1 MSNSKNLPMDPSA
14 PKAETHD
21 QARRRLANELR
32 YLLQQ
37 VNAKIV
43 ELTKEHDAKVIMNL
57 TQGPAGANQLVNRT
71 FGMTEVRYTP
81 ATKHY

>member
-1 MSNSKNLPMDPSA
+1 MKNLPVDPSA

-37 VNAKIV
+37 VNSKVI
-43 ELTKEHDAKVIMNL
+43 ELTKEHGAKVIMNL
-57 TQGPAGANQLVNRT
+57 TQGPAGTNQIVDRT
-71 FGMTEVRYTP
+71 FGMTEVRFTP
-81 ATKHY
+81 PTKHY